1 MRIDTKILG
10 LPVLALLVAAPAI
23 RAQQAPTKI
32 AIINIE
38 GAILATKDG
47 EKAREALRTKFEPRS
62 KDMESRMGEINK
74 LKDQFTKISNT
85 VSADA
90 REKLSREIDD
100 KQKKYQWDA
109 EDFQNELQQEQQKLV
124 SEIGQRM
131 VQIIDEYAKAAN
143 YALVLDVSNQT
154 SAVLWAA
161 AAIDITTDIVQL
173 YDKKYGVGSAPA
185 ASPAASPAVKPPAQT
200 APAQTAPAPPK
211 PVPPKK

>member
-10 LPVLALLVAAPAI
+10 LPVLALLAAAPAI
-23 RAQQAPTKI
+23 HAQQAPTKI

-62 KDMESRMGEINK
+62 KDMESRMAEINK
-74 LKDQFTKISNT
+74 LKEQFTKISNT
-85 VSADA
+85 VSTDA

-100 KQKKYQWDA
+100 KQKRYQWDA

-131 VQIIDEYAKAAN
+131 VQIIDEYAKAGN
-143 YALVLDVSNQT
+143 FALVLDVSNQS

-173 YDKKYGVGSAPA
+173 YDKKYGVGGAPA
-185 ASPAASPAVKPPAQT
+185 ASPAPAKPAVQTPPAQT
-200 APAQTAPAPPK
+200 TPAAPK